1 MNLAYEFE
9 MKAAFPCVY
18 MGKMSSC
25 IIIFLSTPPHDDS
38 ERAPRAAWQ
47 VAEEV
52 LKAGGATA

>member
-25 IIIFLSTPPHDDS
+25 IIIFLPATPHDDS
-38 ERAPRAAWQ
+38 ERAPCTARQ
-47 VAEEV
+47 VAEEG